1 MSAIQLTQIR
11 RMVDRYPIYKRAL
24 QEALP
29 ESEGY
34 DAFLAKLLDPAL
46 SNADVGAAARDIIC
60 KYVKEV
66 AAYRGDEL

>member
-11 RMVDRYPIYKRAL
+11 RMVERYPIYKLAL

-46 SNADVGAAARDIIC
+46 SNADVGAAARDIVC
-60 KYVKEV
+60 KYIHEV
-66 AAYRGDEL
+66 AAYRQDEL